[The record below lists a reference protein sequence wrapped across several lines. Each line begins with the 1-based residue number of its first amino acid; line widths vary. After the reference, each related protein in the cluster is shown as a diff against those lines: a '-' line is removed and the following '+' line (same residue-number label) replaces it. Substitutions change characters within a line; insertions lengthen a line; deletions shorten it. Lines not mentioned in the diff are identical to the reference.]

1 MHGIFLHVTTFIC
14 SHQLLSRK
22 QHNVLELLHVL
33 SSVVSKFSNTENMI
47 VAIFTNKI
55 DHTFFVGLTKMFG
68 AILRAAQWQK
78 VLSRL
83 LKNVVGMF

>member
-1 MHGIFLHVTTFIC
+1 MHGIFLHVTTFIY

-55 DHTFFVGLTKMFG
+55 DHTFFV
-68 AILRAAQWQK
+68 
-78 VLSRL
+78 VLIWYC
-83 LKNVVGMF
+83 NVVSYHN

>member
-1 MHGIFLHVTTFIC
+1 MHGIFLHVTTFIY

-47 VAIFTNKI
+47 VAIFLSK
-55 DHTFFVGLTKMFG
+55 TFF
-68 AILRAAQWQK
+68 
-78 VLSRL
+78 
-83 LKNVVGMF
+83 LKPVKKYPQVTVYLQHE